1 MNLIINF
8 INTIFL
14 NLKTFVEELADF
26 FKCLQNIT
34 NLISDYSELMAGFLP
49 NWITSLMVFLLFCGF
64 MLFLIDLVLK
74 IVQIITLG
82 FGGN

>member
-8 INTIFL
+8 INTIFF

-26 FKCLQNIT
+26 FKGLQNIT

-49 NWITSLMVFLLFCGF
+49 NWITSLMVFLLFCGL

-82 FGGN
+82 FGGD